1 MTNFTATQGDTIS
14 LSTKITREDP
24 DTSEVNPVDITSA
37 DLWFTAKYNL
47 SDDDA
52 NALIQ
57 LGTRSPLTGID
68 KSATPTDGK
77 ATVTIPASATK
88 GLSDQTVF
96 LFWDIELEEA
106 DGTVTTVDS
115 GRLALVNDATKA
127 S

>member
-1 MTNFTATQGDTIS
+1 MTNLTATQGDTIV
-14 LSTKITREDP
+14 LATTITRKNP
-24 DTSEVNPVDITSA
+24 GTGVVAPVDITLA

-47 SDDDA
+47 EESDEDA
-52 NALIQ
+52 LVQ
-57 LGTRSPLTGID
+57 LGTKSPLDGIE

-77 ATVTIPASATK
+77 ATVTIDPGATE
-88 GLSDQTVF
+88 GLSNSTVF